1 MEKTME
7 GLEFDGA
14 VEWLR
19 PFIETKCWDYC
30 VVWKLGDDPS
40 RFVEWIGCCCS
51 GGGCE
56 NANVKEQI
64 TFTPLCRDTHFQHPM
79 RTKACEALALL
90 PSSMPLYSGLHG
102 EVVISAQPRWI
113 CASDSD
119 TSNDSIGT
127 QVLIPVAGGL
137 IELFV
142 AKHIPKD
149 QKIIDLITTKCDLS
163 LDQGAMSACSYTS
176 LTLNEN
182 HLDQLSEEYLQHWP
196 LTLHLLSS
204 NPKIQVLPPVTQSSS
219 YPSAEGS
226 SSSSNPS
233 NDCPLFD
240 LNSDYIN
247 LHGSVKQSIGQSSGS
262 KKNKQ
267 NESSLKRQADLVSH
281 CGNMI
286 ENGEG
291 NVIKK
296 PDRRFHSK
304 NLVTERK
311 RRNRIKDG
319 LFTLRSLVPKITK
332 MDRASILGDAI
343 EYIQELQTEV
353 EQLQDVLREVEEEDY
368 KKNIAELKIA
378 TSDRIRYGS
387 TVCLPPTEQNHG
399 SSSFVEQK
407 QTEAKKDIQPQK
419 LRECLID
426 LAKNRLEHQTVD
438 RVFCIDSRKRS
449 V

>member
-1 MEKTME
+1 
-7 GLEFDGA
+7 
-14 VEWLR
+14 
-19 PFIETKCWDYC
+19 
-30 VVWKLGDDPS
+30 
-40 RFVEWIGCCCS
+40 
-51 GGGCE
+51 
-56 NANVKEQI
+56 
-64 TFTPLCRDTHFQHPM
+64 M

-113 CASDSD
+113 CHANASDSD
-119 TSNDSIGT
+119 TSNDAIGT

-149 QKIIDLITTKCDLS
+149 QTIIDLITAKCDLS
-163 LDQGAMSACSYTS
+163 DLDQGAMSTS
-176 LTLNEN
+176 LTLDEN

-247 LHGSVKQSIGQSSGS
+247 LHGFVKQSIGQSSGS
-262 KKNKQ
+262 KKNKH

-281 CGNMI
+281 CGNMV
-286 ENGEG
+286 ENDEG
-291 NVIKK
+291 NVIQK
-296 PDRRFHSK
+296 PVRRFHSK

-332 MDRASILGDAI
+332 MDIASIPGDAI
-343 EYIQELQTEV
+343 EYIQELKTEV
-353 EQLQDVLREVEEEDY
+353 QQLQDVLSEVEEEDY

-378 TSDRIRYGS
+378 TSDRIHYGS
-387 TVCLPPTEQNHG
+387 TTCLSPTEQNHG
-399 SSSFVEQK
+399 SSSIVEQK
-407 QTEAKKDIQPQK
+407 QTEVKVEVNQMSQREFLIKFYCEQKRGGFVRLMEALNSLGLQVTDANITTFCGKVLNILKVEAKKDIQPQK
-419 LRECLID
+419 LRECLMD
-426 LAKNRLEHQTVD
+426 LAKYRL
-438 RVFCIDSRKRS
+438 
-449 V
+449 